1 MGWHR
6 GELALRAATEETA
19 GTRGVEEVKE
29 VMQAAANH
37 EARSES
43 LALVVVARVEQARRW
58 RLEAD
63 TGTHCSKRYLTVTV
77 ACHPRQQQ
85 TPGGAC
91 TTLRRSETL
100 ARFAC
105 AWWVD
110 QGVGEGC
117 ACAGDMGACRL
128 L

>member
-85 TPGGAC
+85 TPGGC
-91 TTLRRSETL
+91 LHHVETERNPGKVRVRL
-100 ARFAC
+100 
-105 AWWVD
+105 
-110 QGVGEGC
+110 VGGPGC
-117 ACAGDMGACRL
+117 G
-128 L
+128 